1 MTEIK
6 RVYRGNSKGLSSVDL
21 DGIGEGFLDGEL
33 MAKQSLDRKEEG
45 EDVEPENPA
54 PYRQFP
60 HLPWLTPRGKV
71 EA

>member
-1 MTEIK
+1 M
-6 RVYRGNSKGLSSVDL
+6 DL